1 MNNQHPATSRSE
13 AKVLAHRGNQHQAT
27 GSSRTLVIAVTIM
40 IVVVLAAFNFGSWF
54 FLNRLSR
61 SLDEEL
67 ENRLSAIA
75 GLVGRQVQ
83 TTTFPDLI
91 SRGER
96 VTAKSSIDLLIDRLP
111 GEVNV
116 QNIFLVERDFT
127 CLKASQDLFESGE
140 EIFYLEEDSSEVSRA
155 WNGEITSS
163 PLRLIAG
170 YRFKTA
176 YAPVRD
182 SRGQIA
188 CLVVVEA
195 KADFLNLLQPFQR
208 GLVIG
213 GIASFG
219 LLIIFAVFL
228 YTAIALF
235 LRTQENLRRSERL
248 AVMGQM
254 AATVAHEIR
263 NPLGI
268 IKSTAYVLRQRY
280 EQPAQ
285 PDEMFDFI
293 PSEVQR
299 LNRLVN
305 DFLNLTRDRELN
317 SSQNDLVKTVEK
329 ALTMVRS
336 DEQANGIAL
345 NFNCA
350 IPSLLM
356 RYDEEAITQMLLN
369 LLLNAVQAM
378 EGKGTVE
385 VELQEENEK
394 GKQVA
399 HLVVQDDG
407 PGLPA
412 NPGKI
417 FEPFFTTKTRGSGLG
432 LAVCKQ
438 LVEKHDGYI
447 AAKSEKGRG
456 TIMHVWLPI

>member
-1 MNNQHPATSRSE
+1 
-13 AKVLAHRGNQHQAT
+13 
-27 GSSRTLVIAVTIM
+27 M
-40 IVVVLAAFNFGSWF
+40 IVIVLVAFNFGSWF

-61 SLDEEL
+61 SLDKEL

-96 VTAKSSIDLLIDRLP
+96 LIAKTSIDLLIDRLP
-111 GEVNV
+111 REVNV
-116 QNIFLVERDFT
+116 QNIFLVERDFV
-127 CLKASQDLFESGE
+127 CLKASQDLFEPGE
-140 EIFYLEEDSSEVSRA
+140 EIFYLREDSSEVRRA

-163 PLRLIAG
+163 PLRLIAS

-182 SRGQIA
+182 SRGEIV

-195 KADFLNLLQPFQR
+195 SADFLNLLQPAKRQ
-208 GLVIG
+208 LVIG
-213 GIASFG
+213 FIVSLGVVITLAF
-219 LLIIFAVFL
+219 FW
-228 YTAIALF
+228 YKAISNF
-235 LRTQENLRRSERL
+235 LRSQENLRRSERL

-280 EQPAQ
+280 EPPAQ

-305 DFLNLTRDRELN
+305 DFLSLTRDRQLN
-317 SSQNDLVKTVEK
+317 STQSDLVKTVEK
-329 ALTMVRS
+329 ALAMVRS
-336 DEQANGIAL
+336 DEQANGVAWD
-345 NFNCA
+345 FNSA
-350 IPSLLM
+350 VSSLPL
-356 RYDEEAITQMLLN
+356 RYDEEAITQVLLN
-369 LLLNAVQAM
+369 LLFNAVQAL
-378 EGKGTVE
+378 EGKGKIAVR
-385 VELQEENEK
+385 LQEEQEK
-394 GKQVA
+394 GKTVA
-399 HLVVQDDG
+399 HLNVQDDG

-412 NPGKI
+412 EPEKI

-438 LVEKHDGYI
+438 LVEKHGGHI
-447 AAKSEKGRG
+447 AAESEKGKG
-456 TIMHVWLPI
+456 TTMHVWLPKDE

>member
-1 MNNQHPATSRSE
+1 MRFSSIQ
-13 AKVLAHRGNQHQAT
+13 
-27 GSSRTLVIAVTIM
+27 SSRTLVIAVIVM
-40 IVVVLAAFNFGSWF
+40 IIVVLAAFNFGSWF
-54 FLNRLSR
+54 FLNRLNR
-61 SLDEEL
+61 SLDDEL

-83 TTTFPDLI
+83 TTAFPDFVSAGQRL
-91 SRGER
+91 S
-96 VTAKSSIDLLIDRLP
+96 AKTFIDPLIDNLP
-111 GEVNV
+111 REVNV
-116 QNIFLVERDFT
+116 QNIFLIDRDLT
-127 CLKASQDLFESGE
+127 CLKASLDFFKPGE
-140 EIFYLEEDSSEVSRA
+140 EIFYLKEDSSEIRRA

-163 PLRLIAG
+163 PLRLIAS

-182 SRGQIA
+182 TRGQIA

-195 KADFLNLLQPFQR
+195 KAEFLNLLQPFQR

-219 LLIIFAVFL
+219 LLIIFAFFL
-228 YTAIALF
+228 YTAISLF
-235 LRTQENLRRSERL
+235 LRTQENYRRSERL

-280 EQPAQ
+280 EPPAQ

-305 DFLNLTRDRELN
+305 DFLSLSRDRQLN
-317 SSQNDLVKTVEK
+317 LSQRDLIKTVEK
-329 ALTMVRS
+329 ALAMVRS
-336 DEQANGIAL
+336 DEQANGVVWD
-345 NFNCA
+345 FNSSVS
-350 IPSLLM
+350 SLPL
-356 RYDEEAITQMLLN
+356 RYDEEAITQVLLN
-369 LLLNAVQAM
+369 LLFNAVQAL
-378 EGKGTVE
+378 EGKGKIAVR
-385 VELQEENEK
+385 LQEEQDK
-394 GKQVA
+394 GKTLA
-399 HLVVQDDG
+399 HLIVQDDG

-412 NPGKI
+412 EPEKI

-438 LVEKHDGYI
+438 LIEKHGGRI
-447 AAKSEKGRG
+447 TAESEKGGG
-456 TIMHVWLPI
+456 TTVHVWLPI

>member
-1 MNNQHPATSRSE
+1 MRF
-13 AKVLAHRGNQHQAT
+13 
-27 GSSRTLVIAVTIM
+27 SSIQSSHIWI
-40 IVVVLAAFNFGSWF
+40 IVVSVVIFFVLAALYLGSWF
-54 FLNRLSR
+54 FLNRLNR
-61 SLDEEL
+61 TLDDEL

-83 TTTFPDLI
+83 TTAFPDFVSAGQRLP
-91 SRGER
+91 
-96 VTAKSSIDLLIDRLP
+96 AKTFIDPLIDNLP
-111 GEVNV
+111 REVNV
-116 QNIFLVERDFT
+116 QNIFLIDRDLT
-127 CLKASQDLFESGE
+127 CLKASSDFFKPGE
-140 EIFYLEEDSSEVSRA
+140 EIFYLEEDSSEIRRA

-163 PLRLIAG
+163 PLRLIAS

-182 SRGQIA
+182 TRGQIA

-219 LLIIFAVFL
+219 LLIIFAFFL
-228 YTAIALF
+228 YTAISLF

-305 DFLNLTRDRELN
+305 DFLSLTRDRQLN
-317 SSQNDLVKTVEK
+317 STQSDLVKTVEK
-329 ALTMVRS
+329 ALAMVRS
-336 DEQANGIAL
+336 DEQANGVAWD
-345 NFNCA
+345 FNSA
-350 IPSLLM
+350 VPSLPL
-356 RYDEEAITQMLLN
+356 RYDKEVITQVLLN
-369 LLLNAVQAM
+369 LLFNAVQAL
-378 EGKGTVE
+378 EGKGTIAVR
-385 VELQEENEK
+385 LQEEQEK
-394 GKQVA
+394 GKTVA
-399 HLVVQDDG
+399 HLTVQDDG
-407 PGLPA
+407 PGLPVE
-412 NPGKI
+412 PEKI

-438 LVEKHDGYI
+438 LVEKHGGRI
-447 AAKSEKGRG
+447 AAESEKGGG
-456 TIMHVWLPI
+456 TTMHVWLPKE

>member
-1 MNNQHPATSRSE
+1 MRFSSIQ
-13 AKVLAHRGNQHQAT
+13 
-27 GSSRTLVIAVTIM
+27 SSRTLVIAVIIT

-54 FLNRLSR
+54 FLNRLNR

-96 VTAKSSIDLLIDRLP
+96 LTAKTSIDLLIDRLP

-116 QNIFLVERDFT
+116 QNIFLVERDFV
-127 CLKASQDLFESGE
+127 CLKASQDLFEPGE
-140 EIFYLEEDSSEVSRA
+140 EIFYLEEDSNEVSRA
-155 WNGEITSS
+155 WKGEITSS

-228 YTAIALF
+228 YTAISLF
-235 LRTQENLRRSERL
+235 LRTQENWRRSERL
-248 AVMGQM
+248 ATMGQM

-285 PDEMFDFI
+285 TDELFEFI
-293 PSEVQR
+293 PAEVNR

-305 DFLNLTRDRELN
+305 DFLSLTRDRQLN
-317 SSQNDLVKTVEK
+317 ASQSDLVKTIEK

-345 NFNCA
+345 NFNRA
-350 IPSLLM
+350 MPSLPM
-356 RYDEEAITQMLLN
+356 RYDEEAITQVLLN

-378 EGKGTVE
+378 EGKGVVE
-385 VELQEENEK
+385 VCLQEENEK
-394 GKQVA
+394 GEQLA
-399 HLVVQDDG
+399 HLVVQDNG

-412 NPGKI
+412 DPEKI

-438 LVEKHDGYI
+438 LVEKHGGRI
-447 AAKSEKGRG
+447 AAESEKGKG
-456 TIMHVWLPI
+456 TAMHMWLPKTMD